1 MASTVKCNS
10 CNIVIDELLSYV
22 QNKISIIDE
31 DSLTRICVSSFKSD
45 EIKRSK
51 DLLFESLPTEKRKIL
66 RKRQGKENRDVEDII
81 SLFKGTDPEVMPVFV
96 ARDLEK
102 LPPIL
107 FDHVDV
113 TKLLKDLLI
122 LQTELTDIKTK
133 YVTTQQLDEMR
144 TEMINKFSTS
154 HSTPPNT
161 YRNIRINTKR
171 GACLDSGPMGLSPY
185 LDMTLLDNTSNSS
198 SLSNENSRSSRNY
211 PQKPIV
217 PSLANAS
224 AVTSQ
229 LPARPPAPPCTQ
241 IVASRTTQ
249 RGTAAGVRPAVVQ
262 PTGRQNSLQSES
274 GHDSTQQLIDDFPA
288 CRPHPTFNIMS
299 PNNERSPRTKSFAET
314 MTTESEWKTVQHR
327 KPRINYRYLGTMGSS
342 QDKEGKFK
350 AAASK
355 IPIFITKV
363 HKDTSENDITE
374 YVYNKTKERISLEKI
389 VFRREKDHKA
399 YKFLVSEQK
408 VSLFLD
414 DKLWPQGIIFRRFV
428 HFKPRNVNGGDTVSG
443 LSRYN
448 V

>member
-1 MASTVKCNS
+1 MAGTVKCNS

-31 DSLTRICVSSFKSD
+31 DSLSRICVSSFKSD

-51 DLLFESLPTEKRKIL
+51 DLLFDSLPTEKKKIS
-66 RKRQGKENRDVEDII
+66 RKRLGKENRDVEDII

-113 TKLLKDLLI
+113 SKLLKDLLI
-122 LQTELTDIKTK
+122 FKTELADIKSN
-133 YVTTQQLDEMR
+133 YVTTQQLDELR
-144 TEMINKFSTS
+144 TEMISKISTS
-154 HSTPPNT
+154 QSTPPDT
-161 YRNIRINTKR
+161 YRNIRINTRR

-185 LDMTLLDNTSNSS
+185 IDMTVMDLTSKASS
-198 SLSNENSRSSRNY
+198 SLNENVCSSRTY

-217 PSLANAS
+217 DSLSNLS
-224 AVTSQ
+224 AIVSPLQ
-229 LPARPPAPPCTQ
+229 ARQPRMQQ
-241 IVASRTTQ
+241 ISPEQEGTVAGAGP
-249 RGTAAGVRPAVVQ
+249 RGIQPN
-262 PTGRQNSLQSES
+262 PTGRQNGVQCEPASSAAL
-274 GHDSTQQLIDDFPA
+274 GTRQLIDDASA
-288 CRPHPTFNIMS
+288 CPCNIIS
-299 PNNERSPRTKSFAET
+299 PKNEYSPRKKSFAET
-314 MTTESEWKTVQHR
+314 MRTEGEWKTVQRH
-327 KPRINYRYLGTMGSS
+327 KPRLNYRYLGTMGSS
-342 QDKEGKFK
+342 HDKEGRFK
-350 AAASK
+350 AAENK

-363 HKDTSENDITE
+363 HKDSSEKDITE

-389 VFRREKDHKA
+389 VFRREKDHRA
-399 YKFLVSEQK
+399 YKFLVSEEK

-428 HFKPRNVNGGDTVSG
+428 HFKPRNVNGGDTVG
-443 LSRYN
+443 GPPKYN